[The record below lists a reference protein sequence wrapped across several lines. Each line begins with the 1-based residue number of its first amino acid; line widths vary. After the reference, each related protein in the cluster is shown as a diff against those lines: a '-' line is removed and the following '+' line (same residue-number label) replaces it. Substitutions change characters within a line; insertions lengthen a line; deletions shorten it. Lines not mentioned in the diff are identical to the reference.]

1 MTDSTRVTYVWLC
14 RLCLCSFAGL
24 CPVLIVSVPFHGC
37 VCVAL
42 FPVCSR
48 RGVVVIGLLLRDQ
61 HTLAVKVLN
70 EHGFPAVH
78 THTLCACLD

>member
-1 MTDSTRVTYVWLC
+1 MWLF
-14 RLCLCSFAGL
+14 CLCSFAGL
-24 CPVLIVSVPFHGC
+24 RPVLIVSVPFRGC
-37 VCVAL
+37 LCVAL

-70 EHGFPAVH
+70 EQTKLPEDG
-78 THTLCACLD
+78 LDRLKHVGVVGSILTK